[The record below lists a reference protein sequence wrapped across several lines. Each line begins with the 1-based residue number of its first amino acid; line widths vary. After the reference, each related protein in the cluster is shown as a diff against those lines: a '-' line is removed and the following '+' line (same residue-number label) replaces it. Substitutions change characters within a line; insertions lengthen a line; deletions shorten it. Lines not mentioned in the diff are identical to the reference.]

1 MLLAVLVRFVEL
13 VNKVNKHVVVQI
25 SVLTH
30 FSLQNVDPVLEVL
43 KREVVFKADTAVRHR
58 FPNLLALLQISAY
71 LLSMYETYYRTQEV
85 FHAYGSIFVWLHIE
99 ELVVPQVM
107 AKFLSEVPNINE
119 GDCLL
124 VFKQNFEHRVCTLVK
139 FFITDGHAAGVKC
152 HGPSVMGAG
161 CALLK
166 DLVNSFF

>member
-43 KREVVFKADTAVRHR
+43 KREVVFKAHTGVRHR
-58 FPNLLALLQISAY
+58 FPNFLALLQISAY
-71 LLSMYETYYRTQEV
+71 LLAMYETYHRTEEV
-85 FHAYGSIFVWLHIE
+85 FHTYGSIFVRLHVE
-99 ELVVPQVM
+99 ELVKPQIM
-107 AKFLSEVPNINE
+107 AKFLFEVPNINE

-124 VFKQNFEHRVCTLVK
+124 IFKQNFEHRVCTLVK

-152 HGPSVMGAG
+152 HSPSVMGAG
-161 CALLK
+161 CALQK
-166 DLVNSFF
+166 DFVNSFF

>member
-124 VFKQNFEHRVCTLVK
+124 VFK
-139 FFITDGHAAGVKC
+139 
-152 HGPSVMGAG
+152 
-161 CALLK
+161 
-166 DLVNSFF
+166 